1 MKRNIYLVSDCHVK
15 SRLWTNFAAVQG
27 DAYMAMRKMASET
40 DPSSVLISC
49 GDLLDS
55 NRPSNVDLAETA
67 EFLNHFHRVLYIA
80 GNHDDCQPSIVPVM
94 CPYAL
99 HLTPDA
105 VVREGNLVICG
116 IDWQRSREAFLE
128 CLAQAAQTLSDETR
142 DGGQPVLI
150 MHQAV
155 HDFLSIDGASM
166 CTAKEILDTVG
177 QDVLV
182 YSGDIHVTQYVAS
195 VLGKGRVQ
203 SPGPLVPQDT
213 LQARRQQFY
222 WQLDSDTGVPSQH
235 PVSVRSFAFLDS
247 AAPDFDL
254 AASLDALD
262 RSLELPPVAILQ
274 VHGDYVPPKS
284 QLNRDDCIVVVRTE
298 RTSTEASATE
308 ESSVTTLEEAITQEI
323 EATEP
328 LLADVLKPL
337 ADRLTTADKPD
348 ELLSTLLTNW
358 EVTT

>member
-1 MKRNIYLVSDCHVK
+1 
-15 SRLWTNFAAVQG
+15 
-27 DAYMAMRKMASET
+27 
-40 DPSSVLISC
+40 
-49 GDLLDS
+49 
-55 NRPSNVDLAETA
+55 
-67 EFLNHFHRVLYIA
+67 
-80 GNHDDCQPSIVPVM
+80 M

-99 HLTPDA
+99 HLTPDD
-105 VVREGNLVICG
+105 VVRDGNLVICG

-128 CLAQAAQTLSDETR
+128 CLAQAAQTLSDETGE
-142 DGGQPVLI
+142 GGQPVLI

-155 HDFLSIDGASM
+155 HDFLSIDGASI

-182 YSGDIHVTQYVAS
+182 YSGDIHVVQHVAS
-195 VLGKGRVQ
+195 SLGKGRVQ

-222 WQLDSDTGVPSQH
+222 WELDSDTGVPTRH

-284 QLNRDDCIVVVRTE
+284 QLNREDCIVVVRTE
-298 RTSTEASATE
+298 RTSTEVRTAD

-328 LLADVLKPL
+328 LLADVLQPL
-337 ADRLTTADKPD
+337 ADRLAAADKPD

-358 EVTT
+358 EVTK